1 MKKKINLLL
10 FSVLVIAF
18 ISNPVLAADS
28 LEELS
33 PCEDP
38 NIVRVIFFGK
48 IIFDIIRIVVPI
60 GMIIMAIID
69 FSKGVTSGDE
79 STQKKKMNLL
89 IKRIIMGVM
98 VFIVPWIVGRIIV
111 LLGTLTDDVNYT
123 DCLKNATEE
132 RIAELQSNY
141 DRLVEKEENSNPSQ
155 DNSPTNNDNQ
165 NGNSNQNNNVD
176 IDDKIKANRTYSDEI
191 VSNLAAVIGSEAG
204 FYKKGFEAQLM
215 TGAIVINN
223 MYYPYY
229 NGYTPINSHNDI
241 SLNRMCTLFKYGSL
255 YSEAKCNY
263 RLDTKQFPGLNETQ
277 KKQATVA
284 AKLVLSGIFTIPK
297 EVNGQGNLSNWGTV
311 ADEWGACWTGKPG
324 CVMDKYHDTGCT
336 QVYAYSVFYRIS
348 DKDVFG
354 NTVST
359 IFDDYESIAD
369 QLYEKYVVEGKE
381 IF

>member
-1 MKKKINLLL
+1 MKKKIFLLL
-10 FSVLVIAF
+10 FSALVIIF
-18 ISNPVLAADS
+18 ISNPVFAAES
-28 LEELS
+28 LDELN

-38 NIVRVIFFGK
+38 NIIRVIFFGK
-48 IIFDIIRIVVPI
+48 IILDIIRIIIPI
-60 GMIIMAIID
+60 GMIIMAIMD
-69 FSKGVTSGDE
+69 FSKGVTSSDD
-79 STQKKKMNLL
+79 STQKKKMKLL

-98 VFIVPWIVGRIIV
+98 VFAVPWIVGRIII
-111 LLGTLTDDVNYT
+111 LLGNLADGVNYT
-123 DCLKNATEE
+123 DCLENATEE
-132 RIAELQSNY
+132 RLNELQEEY
-141 DRLVEKEENSNPSQ
+141 DRLVEKEE
-155 DNSPTNNDNQ
+155 DNNWGQGGSST
-165 NGNSNQNNNVD
+165 GNVD
-176 IDDKIKANRTYSDEI
+176 YNDKVKAKRSYSDEEI
-191 VSNLAAVIGSEAG
+191 SNFAAVIGSEAG
-204 FYKKGFEAQLM
+204 FYKDGFEAQLI
-215 TGAIVINN
+215 TGAIIINN

-229 NGYTPINSHNDI
+229 NGYTPIKSHNDI
-241 SLNRMCTLFKYGSL
+241 SLDSMCTLFKYGSL
-255 YSEAKCNY
+255 YRKEKCDY
-263 RLDTKQFPGLNETQ
+263 RLDTKKFPGLNETQ

-297 EVNGQGNLSNWGTV
+297 EVNGQGNLSNWGTI
-311 ADEWGACWTGKPG
+311 AEEWGACWTGKPG